1 MYEGKMP
8 MHKRLAAG
16 ENLTGKKRGGV
27 IGKKDAPAKKEM
39 PMKKGSSKGK
49 KC

>member
-8 MHKRLAAG
+8 MHKRLAQG
-16 ENLTGKKRGGV
+16 EALSGMRKGGKVAAK
-27 IGKKDAPAKKEM
+27 PAAKT

-49 KC
+49 NC